1 MAKKAQMPRGGVQRK
16 VAPAAKRKSS
26 AGAQWVLWAVIGAVV
41 LLMVGVILLQSQAL
55 RKPVET
61 TNRTGE
67 GAAWGPAGAKVKII
81 EYSDFGCT
89 YCRQFALNQGK
100 QLRAEYEAGGQVR
113 FEFRSFI
120 IEGPTT
126 AGAANAAECA
136 ADQGRFWDYHDILFN
151 QQGVG
156 AVQSIF
162 SKASLKQ
169 YGAQL
174 GLAADQFNRCV
185 DGDQHLDKVYR
196 QTSEWRGLGVTATP
210 TFFINGQKIEG
221 AASYAEFKTLI
232 DAAIAA
238 GS

>member
-1 MAKKAQMPRGGVQRK
+1 MAKKAQMPKGGVRRK
-16 VAPAAKRKSS
+16 VQPAAKRASDTR
-26 AGAQWVLWAVIGAVV
+26 WVLWAVIGAVV
-41 LLMVGVILLQSQAL
+41 LVMVGVILLQSQTL

-67 GAAWGPAGAKVKII
+67 GTSWGPAGAKVKII

-100 QLRAEYEAGGQVR
+100 QLRADYEAGGRVR
-113 FEFRSFI
+113 FEFKSLI
-120 IEGPTT
+120 VEGPIT

-136 ADQGRFWDYHDILFN
+136 ADQGRFWDYHDLLFN

-156 AVQSIF
+156 AVASVF

-169 YGAQL
+169 YGGQL
-174 GLAADQFNRCV
+174 GLATDQFNRCV
-185 DGDQHLDKVYR
+185 DSDQHLDKVYR
-196 QTSEWRGLGVTATP
+196 DASDGKGQGVQATP

-221 AASYAEFKTLI
+221 AAAYAEFKAKI
-232 DAAIAA
+232 EAALAT